1 MERLDKFV
9 SNQLCIG
16 RTEAKRLIRIG
27 KVAVDGN
34 VEKNFGTHIDAEKS
48 QITVDGNKVNFNRNI
63 YLLMNKPKGVVC
75 STDDKRSKT
84 VIDLLPT
91 EFKRKGIS
99 PVGRLDKD
107 TTGLLILTDDGD
119 FAHKVISPKH
129 NTVKKYLV
137 EVDGKFS
144 DGIAERF
151 EKGVILADGTRCMPA
166 EIKIINN
173 NGPFACEVSIRE
185 GKYHQIKRMFGTEN
199 LGVNELKRLS
209 IGNLKLPTEL
219 KLGDVRILSEE
230 AKGLVFVENR

>member
-27 KVAVDGN
+27 KVTVDGN

-48 QITVDGNKVNFNRNI
+48 QITVDGNKVNFKRNI

-151 EKGVILADGTRCMPA
+151 EKGVMLADGTRCMPA

-173 NGPFACEVSIRE
+173 NGPFVCEVSIRE

-209 IGNLKLPTEL
+209 IGNLKLPAESE
-219 KLGDVRILSEE
+219 LGDVRILSEE